1 MSGINFN
8 FNRGADPLLGSGPDY
23 SAHLA
28 ELEQAQKAIEQQ
40 KQSILKLAQ
49 NTQNPE
55 PAPTSP
61 TPTSPTPIWDQI
73 DTLTDNMTAA
83 EFQAMQDDPSY
94 QKSLGEL
101 MEYVGAIQLQLIRP
115 RIEAS
120 PEGKKLLEQHLTT
133 VKFLRKAAL
142 DDVNKKMADFEDY
155 TKNYSHMSWEEY
167 LKTKGGKKK

>member
-55 PAPTSP
+55 ATPA
-61 TPTSPTPIWDQI
+61 SPTPIWDQI

-83 EFQAMQDDPSY
+83 EFKAMQDDPSY

-133 VKFLRKAAL
+133 VKFLRKAAADNVDKRL
-142 DDVNKKMADFEDY
+142 ADFEDY

>member
-8 FNRGADPLLGSGPDY
+8 FNRGTDPLLGSGPDY

-49 NTQNPE
+49 TTQNPE
-55 PAPTSP
+55 A

-101 MEYVGAIQLQLIRP
+101 MEYVAAVQLQLIRP
-115 RIEAS
+115 RIEAN

-133 VKFLRKAAL
+133 VKFLRKAAADNVDKRL
-142 DDVNKKMADFEDY
+142 ADFDDY

>member
-8 FNRGADPLLGSGPDY
+8 FNRGTDPLLGSGPDY

-28 ELEQAQKAIEQQ
+28 ELEQAQRAIEQQ

-49 NTQNPE
+49 NTQSPE
-55 PAPTSP
+55 PAQ
-61 TPTSPTPIWDQI
+61 TSPTPIWDQI
-73 DTLTDNMTAA
+73 DTLTDNTTAA
-83 EFQAMQDDPSY
+83 EFQAMQADKNY

-101 MEYVGAIQLQLIRP
+101 MEYVGAVQLQLIRP

-133 VKFLRKAAL
+133 VKFLRKAAADNVDKRL
-142 DDVNKKMADFEDY
+142 ADFEDY

-167 LKTKGGKKK
+167 LKTKGGEKK

>member
-8 FNRGADPLLGSGPDY
+8 FNRGVDPLLGSTPDY

-28 ELEQAQKAIEQQ
+28 ELEQAQQAIEQQ
-40 KQSILKLAQ
+40 RQSLLKLAQ
-49 NTQNPE
+49 NTPGTE
-55 PAPTSP
+55 ARPATS
-61 TPTSPTPIWDQI
+61 TATPIWDHI

-83 EFQAMQDDPSY
+83 EFQAMQADESY
-94 QKSLGEL
+94 QRSFGEL
-101 MEYVGAIQLQLIRP
+101 MTYVGAIQLQMIRP
-115 RIEAS
+115 HIEGT

>member
-8 FNRGADPLLGSGPDY
+8 FNRGTDPLLGSGPDY

-55 PAPTSP
+55 A
-61 TPTSPTPIWDQI
+61 TPTSQTQIWDQI

-83 EFQAMQDDPSY
+83 EFKAMQDDPSY

-101 MEYVGAIQLQLIRP
+101 MEYVAAVQLQLIRP

-133 VKFLRKAAL
+133 VKFLRKAAADNVDKRL
-142 DDVNKKMADFEDY
+142 ADFEDY

>member
-28 ELEQAQKAIEQQ
+28 ELEQAQRAIEQQ
-40 KQSILKLAQ
+40 RQSILKLAQ

-55 PAPTSP
+55 A
-61 TPTSPTPIWDQI
+61 TPTSQTPIWDQI

-83 EFQAMQDDPSY
+83 EFKAMQDDPSY

-101 MEYVGAIQLQLIRP
+101 MEYVGAVQLQMIRP

-133 VKFLRKAAL
+133 VKFLRKAAADNVDKRL
-142 DDVNKKMADFEDY
+142 ADFEDY

>member
-55 PAPTSP
+55 ATPA
-61 TPTSPTPIWDQI
+61 SPTPIWDQI

-83 EFQAMQDDPSY
+83 EFKTMQDDPSY

-101 MEYVGAIQLQLIRP
+101 MEYVAAVQLQLIRP

-133 VKFLRKAAL
+133 VKFLRKAAADNVDKRL
-142 DDVNKKMADFEDY
+142 ADFEDY

>member
-8 FNRGADPLLGSGPDY
+8 FNRGTDPLLGPGPDY

-28 ELEQAQKAIEQQ
+28 ELEQAQRAIEQQ

-55 PAPTSP
+55 A

-73 DTLTDNMTAA
+73 DTLTDNMKAA
-83 EFQAMQDDPSY
+83 EFQAMQADPSY

-101 MEYVGAIQLQLIRP
+101 MEYVAAVQLQLIRP
-115 RIEAS
+115 RIEAN

-133 VKFLRKAAL
+133 VKFLRKAAA
-142 DDVNKKMADFEDY
+142 DNVDKKLADFDDY
-155 TKNYSHMSWEEY
+155 TKHYSHMSWEEY
-167 LKTKGGKKK
+167 LKTKGGQKK

>member
-55 PAPTSP
+55 ATPA
-61 TPTSPTPIWDQI
+61 SPTPIWDQI

-101 MEYVGAIQLQLIRP
+101 MEYVAAVQLQLIRP

-133 VKFLRKAAL
+133 VKFLRKAAADNVDKRL
-142 DDVNKKMADFEDY
+142 ADFEDY

>member
-8 FNRGADPLLGSGPDY
+8 FNRGTDPLLGSGPDY

-55 PAPTSP
+55 A

-83 EFQAMQDDPSY
+83 EFKAMQDDPSY

-101 MEYVGAIQLQLIRP
+101 MEYVGAVQLQLIRP

-133 VKFLRKAAL
+133 VKFLRKAAADNVDKRL
-142 DDVNKKMADFEDY
+142 ADFEDY

>member
-40 KQSILKLAQ
+40 RQSILKLAQ
-49 NTQNPE
+49 GSQNPE
-55 PAPTSP
+55 AVPTSA
-61 TPTSPTPIWDQI
+61 TPIWDQI
-73 DTLTDNMTAA
+73 DTLTGNMTAA
-83 EFQAMQDDPSY
+83 EFQAMQADESY
-94 QKSLGEL
+94 QRSFGEL
-101 MEYVGAIQLQLIRP
+101 MAYVGAIQLQMIRP
-115 RIEAS
+115 HIEGT

>member
-55 PAPTSP
+55 ATPA
-61 TPTSPTPIWDQI
+61 SPTPIWDQI

-83 EFQAMQDDPSY
+83 EFQAMQADKNY

-101 MEYVGAIQLQLIRP
+101 MEYVGAVQLQLIRP

-133 VKFLRKAAL
+133 VKFLRKAAADNVDKRL
-142 DDVNKKMADFEDY
+142 ADFEDY

>member
-8 FNRGADPLLGSGPDY
+8 FNRGTDPLLGSGPDY

-40 KQSILKLAQ
+40 RQSILKLAQ
-49 NTQNPE
+49 GTQNPE
-55 PAPTSP
+55 A
-61 TPTSPTPIWDQI
+61 TPTSPTPIWDQL
-73 DTLTDNMTAA
+73 DALTDNMPAA
-83 EFQAMQDDPSY
+83 EFKAMQDDPSY

-101 MEYVGAIQLQLIRP
+101 MEYVGAVQLQLIRP

-133 VKFLRKAAL
+133 VKFLRKAAA
-142 DDVNKKMADFEDY
+142 DNVDKKLADFEDY

-167 LKTKGGKKK
+167 LKTKGGQKK

>member
-28 ELEQAQKAIEQQ
+28 ELEQAQRAIEQQ

-55 PAPTSP
+55 PA
-61 TPTSPTPIWDQI
+61 PTSPTPIWDQI

-101 MEYVGAIQLQLIRP
+101 MEYVGAVQLQLIRP
-115 RIEAS
+115 RIEAN

-133 VKFLRKAAL
+133 VKFLRKAAADNVDKRL
-142 DDVNKKMADFEDY
+142 ADFEDY

>member
-8 FNRGADPLLGSGPDY
+8 FNRGTDPLLGSGPDY

-55 PAPTSP
+55 A
-61 TPTSPTPIWDQI
+61 TPTSPTPIWDQL

-83 EFQAMQDDPSY
+83 EFKAMQDDPSY

-101 MEYVGAIQLQLIRP
+101 MEYVAAVQLQLIRP

-133 VKFLRKAAL
+133 VKFLRKAAADNVDQRL
-142 DDVNKKMADFEDY
+142 ADFEDY
-155 TKNYSHMSWEEY
+155 TKNYSHLSWEEY

>member
-8 FNRGADPLLGSGPDY
+8 FNRGTDPLLGSGPDY

-55 PAPTSP
+55 ATPA
-61 TPTSPTPIWDQI
+61 SPTPIWDQI
-73 DTLTDNMTAA
+73 DTLTDNMTSA

-101 MEYVGAIQLQLIRP
+101 MEYVAAVQLQLIRP

-133 VKFLRKAAL
+133 VKFLRKAAADNVDKRL
-142 DDVNKKMADFEDY
+142 ADFEDY

>member
-55 PAPTSP
+55 ATPA
-61 TPTSPTPIWDQI
+61 SPTPIWDQI

-115 RIEAS
+115 RIEGS
-120 PEGKKLLEQHLTT
+120 PEGKKLLEQHLTN

-155 TKNYSHMSWEEY
+155 TKNYSHLSWEEY

>member
-8 FNRGADPLLGSGPDY
+8 FNRGTDPLLGSGPDY

-55 PAPTSP
+55 ATPA
-61 TPTSPTPIWDQI
+61 SPTPIWDQI

-83 EFQAMQDDPSY
+83 EFKAMQDDPSY

-101 MEYVGAIQLQLIRP
+101 MEYVAAVQLQLIRP

-133 VKFLRKAAL
+133 VKFLRKAAADNVDKRL
-142 DDVNKKMADFEDY
+142 ADFEDY

-167 LKTKGGKKK
+167 LKTKGGEKK

>member
-40 KQSILKLAQ
+40 RQSILKLAQ
-49 NTQNPE
+49 GSQNPE
-55 PAPTSP
+55 AVPTSA
-61 TPTSPTPIWDQI
+61 TPIWDQI

-83 EFQAMQDDPSY
+83 EFQAMQSDESY
-94 QKSLGEL
+94 QRSFGEL
-101 MEYVGAIQLQLIRP
+101 MAYVGAIQLQMIRP
-115 RIEAS
+115 HIEGT

-133 VKFLRKAAL
+133 VKFLRKAAA
-142 DDVNKKMADFEDY
+142 DDVDKKLADFEDY

>member
-8 FNRGADPLLGSGPDY
+8 FNRGTDPLLGSGPDY

-40 KQSILKLAQ
+40 RQSILKLAQ

-55 PAPTSP
+55 A

-83 EFQAMQDDPSY
+83 EFQAMQNDPSY

-101 MEYVGAIQLQLIRP
+101 MEYVAAVQLQLIRP

-133 VKFLRKAAL
+133 VKFLRKAAADNVDKRL
-142 DDVNKKMADFEDY
+142 ADFEDY

>member
-55 PAPTSP
+55 A

-101 MEYVGAIQLQLIRP
+101 MEYVAAIQLQLIRP

-133 VKFLRKAAL
+133 VKFLRKAAADNVDKRL
-142 DDVNKKMADFEDY
+142 ADFEDY